1 MKLTK
6 PDRSI
11 HLTLFVLGLKL
22 KAYTQRAYIFDM
34 IEVTE
39 QTNLFDETPNML

>member
-6 PDRSI
+6 PDRNI
-11 HLTLFVLGLKL
+11 HLTLFVLGMKI
-22 KAYTQRAYIFDM
+22 KAYTQRAHIFDM

-39 QTNLFDETPNML
+39 QTIIFDETPSML